1 MIKLLLA
8 DDQPLFRESLAA
20 LLDLEDDLII
30 VGQANNGQEAID
42 QASQLQP
49 DIILMDLRMPICN
62 GIEATKAICDRY
74 PWIRI
79 LVLTTFDE
87 DDDIWRA
94 LQAGALGYLLK
105 NTPAPQLAS
114 AIRTL
119 HQGHS
124 QLGPTIAPKVFAQ
137 INAQINPSRPPEPE
151 PILPTQPL
159 ITEPLSDRERQVLQ
173 LIRQGHSNR
182 EIAKTLHLSEG
193 TVRNHV
199 SQILSKLQVRDRT
212 QAALWAAQHLP
223 DSL

>member
-1 MIKLLLA
+1 MIKLLLV
-8 DDQPLFRESLAA
+8 DDQPLFRQSLAT
-20 LLDLEDDLII
+20 LLELEEDLII

-42 QASQLQP
+42 QTAQLQP

-62 GIEATKAICDRY
+62 GIEATKAIRDRY

-87 DDDIWRA
+87 DEDIWHA

-105 NTPAPQLAS
+105 NTPASQLAS

-124 QLGPTIAPKVFAQ
+124 QLGPTIASKVFAQ
-137 INAQINPSRPPEPE
+137 ISPSRPSELE
-151 PILPTQPL
+151 QCD
-159 ITEPLSDRERQVLQ
+159 PLSDRERQVLQ

-182 EIAKTLHLSEG
+182 EIASQLHLSEG

-223 DSL
+223 GDC

>member
-8 DDQPLFRESLAA
+8 DDQPLFRQSLAA
-20 LLDLEDDLII
+20 LLDLEDDLTI

-62 GIEATKAICDRY
+62 GIEATKAIRDRY

-87 DDDIWRA
+87 DEDIWHA

-105 NTPAPQLAS
+105 STPAPQLAS

-137 INAQINPSRPPEPE
+137 ISPSRSLDPE
-151 PILPTQPL
+151 PIQPL
-159 ITEPLSDRERQVLQ
+159 QQDALSDREGQVLQ

-182 EIAKTLHLSEG
+182 EIAASLHLSEG

-212 QAALWAAQHLP
+212 QAALWAAQHWP
-223 DSL
+223 TEP

>member
-8 DDQPLFRESLAA
+8 DDQPLFRQSLAA
-20 LLDLEDDLII
+20 LLDLEDDLAI

-62 GIEATKAICDRY
+62 GIEATKAIRDRY

-87 DDDIWRA
+87 DEDIWHA

-137 INAQINPSRPPEPE
+137 ISTSRPTEAM
-151 PILPTQPL
+151 PID
-159 ITEPLSDRERQVLQ
+159 PLSDREGQILQ
-173 LIRQGHSNR
+173 LIRQGHNNR
-182 EIAKTLHLSEG
+182 EIATHLHLSEG

-223 DSL
+223 TNL

>member
-8 DDQPLFRESLAA
+8 DDQPLFRQSLAA
-20 LLDLEDDLII
+20 LLDLEDDLTI

-62 GIEATKAICDRY
+62 GIEATKAIRDRY

-87 DDDIWRA
+87 DEDIWHA

-137 INAQINPSRPPEPE
+137 ISPSRSLDPE
-151 PILPTQPL
+151 PIQPSQQDAF
-159 ITEPLSDRERQVLQ
+159 SDREGQVLQ

-182 EIAKTLHLSEG
+182 EIAASLHLSEG

-212 QAALWAAQHLP
+212 QAALWAAQHWP
-223 DSL
+223 ESI

>member
-8 DDQPLFRESLAA
+8 DDQPLFRQSLAT
-20 LLDLEDDLII
+20 LLDLEEDLTI

-42 QASQLQP
+42 QAAQLQP

-62 GIEATKAICDRY
+62 GIDATKAIRDRY

-87 DDDIWRA
+87 DEEIWHA

-105 NTPAPQLAS
+105 NTPAVQLAA

-137 INAQINPSRPPEPE
+137 ISTSRPPEPE
-151 PILPTQPL
+151 PEPEPID
-159 ITEPLSDRERQVLQ
+159 PLSDRERQVLQ
-173 LIRQGHSNR
+173 LIRQGYSNR
-182 EIAKTLHLSEG
+182 EIASQLHLSEG

-212 QAALWAAQHLP
+212 QAALWAAQHLLT
-223 DSL
+223 DS

>member
-1 MIKLLLA
+1 
-8 DDQPLFRESLAA
+8 
-20 LLDLEDDLII
+20 
-30 VGQANNGQEAID
+30 
-42 QASQLQP
+42 
-49 DIILMDLRMPICN
+49 
-62 GIEATKAICDRY
+62 
-74 PWIRI
+74 

-87 DDDIWRA
+87 DEDIWHA

-137 INAQINPSRPPEPE
+137 ISPSRSLDPE
-151 PILPTQPL
+151 PIQLSQQDA
-159 ITEPLSDRERQVLQ
+159 LSDREGQVLQ

-182 EIAKTLHLSEG
+182 EIAASLHLSEG

-212 QAALWAAQHLP
+212 QAALWAAQHWP
-223 DSL
+223 ESI

>member
-8 DDQPLFRESLAA
+8 DDQPLFRQSLAA
-20 LLDLEDDLII
+20 LLDLEDDLTI
-30 VGQANNGQEAID
+30 VGQANNGQDAID

-62 GIEATKAICDRY
+62 GIEATKAIRDRY

-87 DDDIWRA
+87 DEDIWHA

-137 INAQINPSRPPEPE
+137 ISPNRSPEPE
-151 PILPTQPL
+151 SILPSQRDF
-159 ITEPLSDRERQVLQ
+159 LSDREGQVLQ

-182 EIAKTLHLSEG
+182 EIAASLHLSEG

-212 QAALWAAQHLP
+212 QAALWAAQHWP
-223 DSL
+223 ERI

>member
-1 MIKLLLA
+1 MIKILLA

-20 LLDLEDDLII
+20 LLDLEGDLTIA
-30 VGQANNGQEAID
+30 GQANNGQDAID

-137 INAQINPSRPPEPE
+137 INSSRAEAE
-151 PILPTQPL
+151 TIAPL
-159 ITEPLSDRERQVLQ
+159 DPLSDREHQVLQ

-182 EIAKTLHLSEG
+182 EIATSLHLSEG

-212 QAALWAAQHLP
+212 QAALWATQYLP
-223 DSL
+223 DIP

>member
-8 DDQPLFRESLAA
+8 DDQPLFRQSLAA
-20 LLDLEDDLII
+20 LLDLEDDLTI

-62 GIEATKAICDRY
+62 GIEATKAIRDRY

-87 DDDIWRA
+87 DEDIWHA

-137 INAQINPSRPPEPE
+137 ISPSRSLDPE
-151 PILPTQPL
+151 PIQPSQQDA
-159 ITEPLSDRERQVLQ
+159 LSDREGQVLQ

-182 EIAKTLHLSEG
+182 EIAASLHLSEG

-212 QAALWAAQHLP
+212 QAALWAAQHWP
-223 DSL
+223 ESI

>member
-8 DDQPLFRESLAA
+8 DDQPLFRQSLAA
-20 LLDLEDDLII
+20 LLDLEDDLTI

-62 GIEATKAICDRY
+62 GIEATKSIRNRY

-87 DDDIWRA
+87 DEDIWHA

-105 NTPAPQLAS
+105 NTPAPQLAT

-137 INAQINPSRPPEPE
+137 INTSRPPEPM
-151 PILPTQPL
+151 PID
-159 ITEPLSDRERQVLQ
+159 PLSDRERQILQ
-173 LIRQGHSNR
+173 LIRQGHNNR
-182 EIAKTLHLSEG
+182 EIATHLHLSEG

-223 DSL
+223 TDP

>member
-8 DDQPLFRESLAA
+8 DDQPLFRQSLAA
-20 LLDLEDDLII
+20 LLDLEDDLTI
-30 VGQANNGQEAID
+30 VGHANNGKEAID

-62 GIEATKAICDRY
+62 GIEATKAIRDRY

-87 DDDIWRA
+87 DEDIWHA

-137 INAQINPSRPPEPE
+137 ISPSRSLDPE
-151 PILPTQPL
+151 PIQPSQQDA
-159 ITEPLSDRERQVLQ
+159 LSDREGQVLQ

-182 EIAKTLHLSEG
+182 EIAASLHLSEG

-212 QAALWAAQHLP
+212 QAALWAAQHWP
-223 DSL
+223 ESI

>member
-8 DDQPLFRESLAA
+8 DDQPLFRQSLAA
-20 LLDLEDDLII
+20 LLDLEDDLTI

-62 GIEATKAICDRY
+62 GIEATKAIRDRY

-87 DDDIWRA
+87 DEDIWHA

-137 INAQINPSRPPEPE
+137 ISPSRSLDPE
-151 PILPTQPL
+151 PIQPSQQDA
-159 ITEPLSDRERQVLQ
+159 LSDREGQVLQ

-182 EIAKTLHLSEG
+182 EIAASLHLSEG

-212 QAALWAAQHLP
+212 QAALWAAQHWP
-223 DSL
+223 ERI